1 MKSTVGTWQP
11 GCDSERPEVERIV
24 LKIERT
30 RSDSKH
36 IFKLTGRIGSDDVQ
50 TLKVS
55 MEQAELPCALDLAQV
70 DLLNLDA
77 VRFLA
82 TLEMR
87 GIELRN
93 GRPHVRAWIDVER
106 RRISDLE

>member
-1 MKSTVGTWQP
+1 M
-11 GCDSERPEVERIV
+11 

-30 RSDSKH
+30 GSDSKNV
-36 IFKLTGRIGSDDVQ
+36 LTLIGRIGSNDVQ
-50 TLKVS
+50 ALKAS
-55 MEQAELPCALDLAQV
+55 MEQAELPCAIDLTQV
-70 DLLNLDA
+70 DLINLDA

-87 GIELRN
+87 GMELRN

-106 RRISDLE
+106 RRINDLE

>member
-1 MKSTVGTWQP
+1 
-11 GCDSERPEVERIV
+11 V

-30 RSDSKH
+30 RGDSKD
-36 IFKLTGRIGSDDVQ
+36 ILTLSGRIGSDGVQ
-50 TLKVS
+50 TLKAS
-55 MEQAELPCALDLAQV
+55 MERSELPFALDLAQV
-70 DLLNLDA
+70 DLINLDA

-82 TLEMR
+82 VLEMR

-106 RRISDLE
+106 RRIGDLE

>member
-1 MKSTVGTWQP
+1 M
-11 GCDSERPEVERIV
+11 

-36 IFKLTGRIGSDDVQ
+36 VLTLTGRIGSDDVQ
-50 TLKVS
+50 ALKALQAS
-55 MEQAELPCALDLAQV
+55 MEEAELPCALDLTQV
-70 DLLNLDA
+70 DLINLDA

-93 GRPHVRAWIDVER
+93 GRPHVRAWIDVEK

>member
-1 MKSTVGTWQP
+1 M
-11 GCDSERPEVERIV
+11 

-30 RSDSKH
+30 HSDSKNV
-36 IFKLTGRIGSDDVQ
+36 FTLTGRIGSDDVQ
-50 TLKVS
+50 TLKAS
-55 MEQAELPCALDLAQV
+55 MEQAELPCALDLSQV
-70 DLLNLDA
+70 DLINLDA

-106 RRISDLE
+106 RRIGDLE

>member
-1 MKSTVGTWQP
+1 M
-11 GCDSERPEVERIV
+11 

-30 RSDSKH
+30 HSDSKNVLT
-36 IFKLTGRIGSDDVQ
+36 LTGRIGSDDVQ
-50 TLKVS
+50 TLKAS
-55 MEQAELPCALDLAQV
+55 MEQAELASALDLNQV
-70 DLLNLDA
+70 DLINLDA

-93 GRPHVRAWIDVER
+93 CRPLVRAWIDVER

>member
-1 MKSTVGTWQP
+1 M
-11 GCDSERPEVERIV
+11 

>member
-1 MKSTVGTWQP
+1 M
-11 GCDSERPEVERIV
+11 

-30 RSDSKH
+30 GSDSNDVLT
-36 IFKLTGRIGSDDVQ
+36 LTGRIASDDVQ
-50 TLKVS
+50 TLKAS
-55 MEQAELPCALDLAQV
+55 MDQGELPCAV
-70 DLLNLDA
+70 DLTHVDLIDLDA

-82 TLEMR
+82 ALEMR

-93 GRPHVRAWIDVER
+93 GRSHVRAWIDVER